1 MYKNK
6 NEGNRISTLK
16 ELLKLDDQEFLEQI
30 LEKQITFDEEDM
42 EILTKRLEKADEY
55 QKLKEEY
62 STEEQ

>member
-55 QKLKEEY
+55 QKLREEY